1 MRDDLN
7 NAPNAGSST
16 IPDQE
21 REPVDGGND
30 TQSVDDLPMDRLVLG
45 ESEPH
50 PIAPP
55 PRIITGSDIS
65 APPPPMASVASNV
78 EVRSEAAGSEINYSQ
93 AAIQQQPPPPTSMTS
108 RERSQAIG
116 SEVNQPLTMQ
126 PAPPPAMIRP
136 PSANSAERSEA
147 VGSEINSIPVSG
159 GPSSL
164 SSPPFAPPSNM
175 SMLPSLQDARSETIG
190 AADQNYMQGI

>member
-7 NAPNAGSST
+7 NAPNAGSSS

-78 EVRSEAAGSEINYSQ
+78 EVRSEAAGSKINYSQ
-93 AAIQQQPPPPTSMTS
+93 AAIQQPPPS
-108 RERSQAIG
+108 
-116 SEVNQPLTMQ
+116 
-126 PAPPPAMIRP
+126 PPAMIRP

-175 SMLPSLQDARSETIG
+175 SMLPSVQDARSETIG

>member
-1 MRDDLN
+1 MLYLFELLKLPILIDILRDDLN
-7 NAPNAGSST
+7 NAPNAGSSS

-93 AAIQQQPPPPTSMTS
+93 AAIPFFKTTNMIIKTF
-108 RERSQAIG
+108 
-116 SEVNQPLTMQ
+116 SESTTKRKSPF
-126 PAPPPAMIRP
+126 
-136 PSANSAERSEA
+136 SAD
-147 VGSEINSIPVSG
+147 I
-159 GPSSL
+159 SS
-164 SSPPFAPPSNM
+164 FH
-175 SMLPSLQDARSETIG
+175 DFI
-190 AADQNYMQGI
+190 